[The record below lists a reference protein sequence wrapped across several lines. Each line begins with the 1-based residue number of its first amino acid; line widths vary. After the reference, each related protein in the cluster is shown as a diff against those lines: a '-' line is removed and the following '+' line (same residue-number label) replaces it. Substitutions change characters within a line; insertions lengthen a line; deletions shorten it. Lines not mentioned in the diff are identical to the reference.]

1 MKKLIKTAVIVTA
14 CVGLCAGVWSRNGTG
29 KEVSAAPVKSAASA
43 EFPAVSTP
51 RNALPIEGAPLEATV
66 SAEKE
71 KMGVTTTPAVSDT
84 ADASPGAEGIPQSA
98 VPPKATQI
106 SAAATISAGSDPYHT
121 DVYPENVYSEEL
133 LYNSDGE
140 LIGKIYTIP
149 TAFGP
154 DTIWI
159 DGRAYYD
166 IPGFGLVEW
175 SGPNSVTEDYM
186 MYENGNKV
194 GIMGGEEEAVA
205 TASPSGKLEG
215 QLEPTGEVI
224 NQAIN
229 AVPEKS
235 STQPNYKPAATPPD
249 DPDARI
255 IS

>member
-1 MKKLIKTAVIVTA
+1 
-14 CVGLCAGVWSRNGTG
+14 
-29 KEVSAAPVKSAASA
+29 
-43 EFPAVSTP
+43 
-51 RNALPIEGAPLEATV
+51 
-66 SAEKE
+66 
-71 KMGVTTTPAVSDT
+71 
-84 ADASPGAEGIPQSA
+84 
-98 VPPKATQI
+98 
-106 SAAATISAGSDPYHT
+106 
-121 DVYPENVYSEEL
+121 
-133 LYNSDGE
+133 
-140 LIGKIYTIP
+140 
-149 TAFGP
+149 
-154 DTIWI
+154 
-159 DGRAYYD
+159 
-166 IPGFGLVEW
+166 
-175 SGPNSVTEDYM
+175 M